1 MSVILPLCA
10 AILLNGS
17 EPDNAAIQNAIPSAI
32 QAPTSAEVP
41 ETSPDEVIEGDA
53 ERYERLTVPVMIAGQ
68 GPFRFMIDTGAQATA
83 VTRGIEQQLQLPS
96 AGTATVIGM
105 ASRQLVDLVDLDA
118 LQLGSRTINNIE
130 VPVLERQHIGAD
142 GILGIDS
149 LQGLRV
155 LLDFKHDTISV
166 AGADELGGNKGYEI
180 VVRARR
186 RDGQLLIT
194 DAMIDGVKTAVIIDT
209 GAQMSVGNLALRRKL
224 RARLSGTSTS
234 TDVLGNSLIGEVGLA
249 QSLEIDG
256 LRIDNLAI
264 SYADTPAFDAL
275 GFSKRPA
282 LSLGMFHLRMFDRV
296 AIDFDT
302 RRVLFDLPRGSR
314 RKPLDDLFRT
324 GG

>member
-1 MSVILPLCA
+1 MKAVLPLLIAITPSALA
-10 AILLNGS
+10 ANPLEQKPATIAES
-17 EPDNAAIQNAIPSAI
+17 EP
-32 QAPTSAEVP
+32 T
-41 ETSPDEVIEGDA
+41 TDEVIEGDT
-53 ERYERLTVPVMIAGQ
+53 ERYERLTVPVTIAGE

-83 VTRGIEQQLQLPS
+83 VTRGVEQQLQLPS

-105 ASRQLVDLVDLDA
+105 ASRQLVDLVELDDLG
-118 LQLGSRTINNIE
+118 LGSRNINNIQA
-130 VPVLERQHIGAD
+130 PVLERRNVGAD

-155 LLDFKHDTISV
+155 LLDFKQDEISV
-166 AGADELGGNKGYEI
+166 ADAEALGGNKGYEI

-194 DAMIDGVKTAVIIDT
+194 DATIDGVKTAVIIDT
-209 GAQMSVGNLALRRKL
+209 GAQMSVGNLALQRRL
-224 RARLSGTSTS
+224 RARLSGTSVS
-234 TDVLGNSLIGEVGLA
+234 TDVLGNSLIGEIGLA
-249 QSLEIDG
+249 RSLEIDG

-275 GFSKRPA
+275 GLGKRPA
-282 LSLGMFHLRMFDRV
+282 LSLGMYHLRMFDRV

-302 RRVLFDLPRGSR
+302 RKILFDLPRGSR
-314 RKPLDDLFRT
+314 RTPLSDLFRN